1 MTANC
6 LCPIIASFDA
16 ADKLLDDFEDIHEEP
31 DVSRGLIAINRRCAE
46 IVREAYPCDGPARN
60 ERGCIQCPLAALLN
74 DVYGLVAYK
83 SHPTIIPPE
92 KVIAAERDR
101 QTGQYL

>member
-1 MTANC
+1 M
-6 LCPIIASFDA
+6 
-16 ADKLLDDFEDIHEEP
+16 
-31 DVSRGLIAINRRCAE
+31 
-46 IVREAYPCDGPARN
+46 
-60 ERGCIQCPLAALLN
+60 LN

-101 QTGQYL
+101 QTGHYL